1 MNVFWAFAIIISV
14 FVTTLPFIYLV
25 NPPISGSNLTCIN
38 SNITK
43 LENQSINLSKLS
55 EEYFKNL
62 STDNPELAQ
71 LICQDILNHTTK

>member
-1 MNVFWAFAIIISV
+1 MNEFWAFAIIISV
-14 FVTTLPFIYLV
+14 FVTTLPFIYRV
-25 NPPISGSNLTCIN
+25 NRPISGSNLTCIN

-43 LENQSINLSKLS
+43 LGNQSINLSKMS